1 MPTINQLVRKGRIT
15 PEEKSKSRALHSCPQ
30 RRGVCLQVM
39 TRTPKKP
46 NSALRKVAKVRLT
59 NGEEV
64 IAYIGGEGHNLQEHS
79 IVLVRGGRV
88 KDLPGVR
95 YHIVRGALDC
105 LGVDKRRQGAQ
116 VWRQAS
122 EGCCQVNQ
130 TSYLLYI
137 MARRKRVYRKI
148 ERRDPRYDSA
158 LVGKLISK
166 VMLDGKRSLAERIVY
181 AAIDMANE
189 GTDSIDPL
197 EVITR
202 AIENAKPRVEVKSR
216 RVGGATYQVPLE
228 VDPARSESLAMRWIV
243 NYARNRKGVP
253 MHKALAN
260 EIKEAANNQGS
271 SVRKRDDV
279 HKMAQAN
286 RAFAHFR
293 W

>member
-1 MPTINQLVRKGRIT
+1 
-15 PEEKSKSRALHSCPQ
+15 
-30 RRGVCLQVM
+30 
-39 TRTPKKP
+39 
-46 NSALRKVAKVRLT
+46 
-59 NGEEV
+59 
-64 IAYIGGEGHNLQEHS
+64 
-79 IVLVRGGRV
+79 
-88 KDLPGVR
+88 
-95 YHIVRGALDC
+95 
-105 LGVDKRRQGAQ
+105 
-116 VWRQAS
+116 
-122 EGCCQVNQ
+122 
-130 TSYLLYI
+130 

-279 HKMAQAN
+279 HKFPLVIPSATVS
-286 RAFAHFR
+286 RIIHFR
-293 W
+293 SLQILSRHYVRSRK